1 MPNICSQC
9 LYYNHNII
17 KPRCVVLKGRC
28 NPNSQYC
35 DYTMDEE

>member
-1 MPNICSQC
+1 MQLCCSQC
-9 LYYNHNII
+9 AYWNHNII
-17 KPRCVVLKGRC
+17 KPKCNVLGRC